1 MSSPH
6 PDPARPAGIGSGR
19 RILALHLPLLAVDR
33 QILIAQAAGDA
44 DAARHWR
51 HGPAACHAPGPRGP
65 MITIPNPAARAAGV
79 RTGMTLAEAR
89 ARTAGDILLAPAD
102 PRGDRRALAWLADLA
117 DRFSPAVGLD
127 GDQGL
132 LLDIT
137 GVAHLF
143 RGEAGLIARA
153 GALIRGHGFSLTT
166 AIAPTPLAASA
177 LARAQAQ
184 AHAQAQAQAQ
194 GHAQAYPPADAAVV
208 VAHDRAGPDET
219 RAALARLV
227 GPLPPEMISLDGE
240 RLRRVA
246 EGLAR
251 LGIRRVDALDALPRS
266 SVAERF
272 GPGLLDLLDRL
283 YDRAPDPLHPRRPS
297 APVDVRISWAE
308 PIGRAED
315 IAAATAALVDDLV
328 ADLGAA
334 GLGAR
339 RLALSVH
346 LVDGR
351 LQRAELGLALASRE
365 PRHMMRLL
373 AERLD
378 RIDPGLG
385 IEVMVLA
392 APVVQP
398 LADLDRSLPGLG
410 QAPLSAGTGSAAVA
424 ALIDRIDARLGNGRV
439 RAVRIEAGVMPET
452 AIRLIPAAIA
462 PQRAARIDDGPHRV
476 TAPRPARLL
485 ARPEPALVV
494 AALPDDPP
502 ARLRWRGRLHRVHL
516 ADGPER
522 LTGPWWESP
531 GAPAEARD
539 YYRVETEDG
548 LRLWVFRSRGSA
560 GLVLDG
566 DEAADDAAATDDWF
580 VHGIFA

>member
-1 MSSPH
+1 MSTRH
-6 PDPARPAGIGSGR
+6 PDPARPVRPGTGSGR
-19 RILALHLPLLAVDR
+19 RILALHLPLLAIDR
-33 QILIAQAAGDA
+33 QVLIAQANGAA

-51 HGPAACHAPGPRGP
+51 HSPAACHAPGPRGP
-65 MITIPNPAARAAGV
+65 MITTPNPAARAAGV
-79 RTGMTLAEAR
+79 RAGMTLAEAR
-89 ARTAGDILLAPAD
+89 ARTGGDILLAPAD
-102 PRGDRRALAWLADLA
+102 PRGDRRALACLADLA

-153 GALIRGHGFSLTT
+153 GALIGARGFGLTA

-177 LARAQAQ
+177 LARARADQAR
-184 AHAQAQAQAQ
+184 
-194 GHAQAYPPADAAVV
+194 ADHRMGTGSVAAVV
-208 VAHDRAGPDET
+208 VANDRAMSDEIH
-219 RAALARLV
+219 AALARLV
-227 GPLPPEMISLDGE
+227 GPLPPEMLSQDGE
-240 RLRRVA
+240 RLRRIA

-251 LGIRRVDALDALPRS
+251 LGIRRIDALDALPRS

-283 YDRAPDPLHPRRPS
+283 YDRAPDPLHPRRPQ
-297 APVDVRISWAE
+297 APAEVRMSWAE

-315 IAAATAALVDDLV
+315 IAAATAALVGDLV

-351 LQRAELGLALASRE
+351 LQRVELGLALASRE

-398 LADLDRSLPGLG
+398 LADLDRPLPGLG
-410 QAPLSAGTGSAAVA
+410 QTPLSTGTGGAAVA

-462 PQRAARIDDGPHRV
+462 PEQAMQIDDGPHRA

-485 ARPEPALVV
+485 TRPEPALVV

-539 YYRVETEDG
+539 YYRVETEEG

-560 GLVLDG
+560 GLALEDG
-566 DEAADDAAATDDWF
+566 GSADDGAPEHGWF